1 MARSDGYNTRTRQL
15 ILDYLINNRQ
25 HAVSASNILEHLEEQ
40 GASPNPT
47 TVYRYL
53 DKLAGEQRIMK
64 YVADKGERAVF
75 QYVDEGRHCREHLHL
90 KCVDCGRLIH
100 LDEGVSDALQSD
112 LLRAAGFT
120 VDGRST
126 TIYGTCAACGRKRD
140 GHA

>member
-1 MARSDGYNTRTRQL
+1 MGDEAPGRS
-15 ILDYLINNRQ
+15 
-25 HAVSASNILEHLEEQ
+25 
-40 GASPNPT
+40 
-47 TVYRYL
+47 TVYRAL
-53 DKLAGEQRIMK
+53 DRLVE
-64 YVADKGERAVF
+64 
-75 QYVDEGRHCREHLHL
+75 EGTVRRFAPESGGSAAYQAMDPSHCDAHLHL